1 MLMTALIIV
10 GLMVVLVYILYP
22 YYAGLIIRLK
32 KISYLVPQE
41 TILFSNTFEREF
53 RIIANQ

>member
-1 MLMTALIIV
+1 MTVLIIV
-10 GLMVVLVYILYP
+10 GLMVVLVYVLFP

-32 KISYLVPQE
+32 KLSYLVPQE